1 MLSKVIALSMVA
13 TAAAISTNSY
23 DTTDCSGE
31 PTTSKE
37 YKSNTCTDVG
47 NGVYSVKLNC
57 VANTAGDGTD
67 VTTMMWLNTDCS
79 GEGTSTGKPQTADT
93 CKCSMGGD
101 GECATGD
108 SAGSTMLDC
117 SAGSM
122 VAPTMLAAVAA
133 VAALLL

>member
-13 TAAAISTNSY
+13 TAAAISTNAY
-23 DTTDCSGE
+23 GTTDCSGE

-37 YKSNTCTDVG
+37 YKSNTCITTLVTG
-47 NGVYSVKLNC
+47 MGVKLNC

-67 VTTMMWLNTDCS
+67 VTTVMFRTTDCS
-79 GEGTSTGKPQTADT
+79 DEGASVGQPTTADT

-101 GECATGD
+101 GECATGS

>member
-13 TAAAISTNSY
+13 TAAAISTNTY
-23 DTTDCSGE
+23 GTTDCSGE
-31 PTTSKE
+31 PTDSKE
-37 YKSNTCTDVG
+37 YKSDTCTDVG
-47 NGVYSVKLNC
+47 NGVYGVKLNC
-57 VANTAGDGTD
+57 VANSAGDGTD

-79 GEGTSTGKPQTADT
+79 GEGTSPGNPQTADT
-93 CKCSMGGD
+93 CSCKPGGD
-101 GECATGD
+101 GVCAT
-108 SAGSTMLDC
+108 GSTMLDC

>member
-13 TAAAISTNSY
+13 TAAAISFNSY
-23 DTTDCSGE
+23 GTTDCSGE
-31 PTTSKE
+31 PTDSKE
-37 YKSNTCTDVG
+37 YKSNTCNAI
-47 NGVYSVKLNC
+47 NGMYFKMNC
-57 VANTAGDGTD
+57 VANKAGDGTE
-67 VTTMMWLNTDCS
+67 VNTMLFRTTDCS
-79 GEGTSTGKPQTADT
+79 DEAAQVQAQPADT
-93 CKCSMGGD
+93 CKCFHGGD
-101 GECATGD
+101 GVCVTGS

>member
-13 TAAAISTNSY
+13 TAAAISFNSY
-23 DTTDCSGE
+23 GTTDCSGE
-31 PTTSKE
+31 PTDSKE
-37 YKSNTCTDVG
+37 YKSDTCITTLI
-47 NGVYSVKLNC
+47 NGMGVRVNC
-57 VANTAGDGTD
+57 VANKAGDGTD
-67 VTTMMWLNTDCS
+67 VTTHMFATTDCS
-79 GEGTSTGKPQTADT
+79 DEGASVGQPTTADT

-101 GECATGD
+101 GECATGS